1 MNGCHRISPVGH
13 DIWGDA
19 MECRENRFCR
29 SLDEATRCELCKHC
43 TLRPFKKGQ
52 VVYRADIEP
61 YITVVVEGV
70 MTTQQNF
77 DSESLAD
84 GDCPA
89 FFINT
94 SGLVLGVEGLFN
106 EKPIER
112 YGYIHYE
119 WLSDGV
125 TARFDRAFVRSM
137 FEANASFARALYQN
151 IVTAAGEACEFAA
164 VLRASS
170 VDASIE
176 YLLWYAARKGM
187 RLTQQQMADITGHSR
202 VSVTKALSRIKE
214 NKPALWSTYE
224 SSSR

>member
-1 MNGCHRISPVGH
+1 
-13 DIWGDA
+13 
-19 MECRENRFCR
+19 
-29 SLDEATRCELCKHC
+29 
-43 TLRPFKKGQ
+43 
-52 VVYRADIEP
+52 
-61 YITVVVEGV
+61 
-70 MTTQQNF
+70 MTTQQDF
-77 DSESLAD
+77 DSNTLSE

-106 EKPIER
+106 DRPIER

-119 WLSDGV
+119 CLSDGM
-125 TARFDRAFVRSM
+125 TARFDRAFIRGM
-137 FEANASFARALYQN
+137 FESSAPFARALYQN

-176 YLLWYAARKGM
+176 YLLWYASRKSL

-202 VSVTKALSRIKE
+202 VSVTRALSRIKK
-214 NKPALWSTYE
+214 NKPTLWSSYE
-224 SSSR
+224 KASQ